1 MNSLLVNVNIQLLN
15 AMEQE
20 FIMYYIQKFNVNSE
34 KNSWMNYLFLSLTHL
49 LFFISAYLKAIQDKN
64 SVA

>member
-20 FIMYYIQKFNVNSE
+20 FIMYYIQKFDVNSE

-49 LFFISAYLKAIQDKN
+49 LFISAYLKAIQDKN